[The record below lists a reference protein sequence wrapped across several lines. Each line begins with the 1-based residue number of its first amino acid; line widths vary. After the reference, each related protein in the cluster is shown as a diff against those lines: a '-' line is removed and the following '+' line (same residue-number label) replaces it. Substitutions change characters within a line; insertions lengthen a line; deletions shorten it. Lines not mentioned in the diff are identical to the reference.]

1 VRTVVAYSGNGLMPE
16 AMERVKAKADEPLNI
31 VSSNGKIITVDN
43 DTGDV
48 YFDDPPNP
56 NIRRTDKDGSGFG
69 ENLADG
75 EGENN
80 LAGIANECLTGI
92 AQDIL
97 SRSEFIANYNRGID
111 LLGLKI
117 EDASR
122 TRGSTGTISKSKH
135 PALLESCVRY
145 QAGARG
151 ELLSAEGPVKIATI
165 GGDARG
171 LDELAKELEDDWN
184 YYLTDVATE
193 YYPDTDRAL
202 FHQAFG
208 GTVFKKVYF
217 CPRRRRPVSES
228 VYLTNLI
235 VSEDAT
241 DLANAIRVTN
251 EILVSPVQMRRMQ
264 LSGVWKDVNL
274 GYPMPALSPAR
285 RKVLETQGIVPT
297 STRPQDQ
304 EFTVYECYCDLDPA
318 DYGIDEPNAPE
329 RLPLPYRVTL
339 DKDSQQVLGLHRD
352 WKKGDELFTRRKTF
366 VKFGLI
372 PGLGFLDYGFLH
384 LIGNQTRVLTAIL
397 QLMVDSGMLANF
409 PGGMRVKGIRTATNE
424 VNPGVGEFV
433 ELDIGAMTDIRQAIM
448 ALPYKDVSPGLFQLY
463 QALEQSVMR
472 MGSSANLETGEGRTN
487 IPVGTIMAM
496 IEQQT
501 QVLGAIHK
509 RNFTAQKE
517 EFMLMRELFV
527 EDPKAISRP
536 GRHQWTSDE
545 IANADI
551 SPAADPNVPAQMH
564 RIMLATGLEQLAAQD
579 PVNFKR
585 RNIHQRTL
593 RMIGINDIDD
603 VLITPQEAQQVMVNA
618 AAQMLQKMQGAQGK
632 GGGAGQASLAKAQM
646 ELPLKQQELQIE
658 QQKLQQEQEVNERQA
673 ANEAA
678 DVQERQAE
686 RQGQE
691 QIQAAELQIE
701 RDKLAVA
708 QAEAAGEAQM
718 SPVDLANLRKTNA
731 QAFAAVG
738 SGAMGFAKASETVQQ
753 GKRDLA
759 TLDSDLAGQQF
770 DQGLSAAE
778 LDQTERHH
786 QDKMAVAK
794 KVAEK
799 PATPAQRLTRPDAKP
814 RRKV

>member
-1 VRTVVAYSGNGLMPE
+1 MPE
-16 AMERVKAKADEPLNI
+16 AMERVRKKKQDEPVNI
-31 VSSNGKIITVDN
+31 VSSNGKIITIDN

-56 NIRRTDKDGSGFG
+56 NINRGIGDNSGASFG
-69 ENLADG
+69 MNLAEG
-75 EGENN
+75 EAENN
-80 LAGIANECLTGI
+80 LAGIANDCLTGI

-117 EDASR
+117 EEASR

-135 PALLESCVRY
+135 PALLESCVKY

-151 ELLSAEGPVKIATI
+151 ELLSAQGPVKIATI
-165 GGDARG
+165 GGDTDAA
-171 LDELAKELEDDWN
+171 DTLAKGLEDDFN
-184 YYLTDVATE
+184 FYLTDVATE
-193 YYPDTDRAL
+193 YYPDTDRSL

-208 GTVFKKVYF
+208 GSFFKKVYQ

-251 EILVSPVQMRRMQ
+251 EILVSNSELRRMQ
-264 LSGVWKDVNL
+264 IGGAWKDVNL
-274 GYPMPALSPAR
+274 GYPSQTLSPAR
-285 RKVLETQGIVPT
+285 RKILETQGIVPS
-297 STRPQDQ
+297 STRPQDN
-304 EFTVYECYCDLDPA
+304 EFTIYECYCDLDPA
-318 DYGIDEPNAPE
+318 DYGIHEPNAPE
-329 RLPLPYRVTL
+329 RLPLPYRVTVE
-339 DKDSQQVLGLHRD
+339 KDSQQILGLHRD
-352 WKKGDELFTRRKTF
+352 WKRGDELFTRRKTF

-397 QLMVDSGMLANF
+397 QLLIDSGMLANF
-409 PGGMRVKGIRTATNE
+409 PGGMRVKGIRTSTNE

-433 ELDIGAMTDIRQAIM
+433 EMDIGAMTDIRQAIM
-448 ALPYKDVSPGLFQLY
+448 ALPYKDISPGIIQIY
-463 QALEQSVMR
+463 QFLEQSVMR

-517 EFMLMRELFV
+517 EFMLLRELIAD
-527 EDPKAISRP
+527 DPKCISRP
-536 GRHQWTSDE
+536 GRHQWTREE
-545 IANADI
+545 IMSADLA
-551 SPAADPNVPAQMH
+551 PAADPNVPAQMH
-564 RIMLATGLEQLAAQD
+564 RIMLASGLEQMAAAD

-585 RNIHQRTL
+585 REIHARTL

-603 VLITPQEAQQVMVNA
+603 ILITPQEAQQVMVQA
-618 AAQMLQKMQGAQGK
+618 AAKMMQQMQGQQGGKGAAGSAALQKTQ
-632 GGGAGQASLAKAQM
+632 L
-646 ELPLKQQELQIE
+646 ELPLKQQELAIE
-658 QQKLQQEQEVNERQA
+658 QQRLQNEQQINERQA

-678 DVQERQAE
+678 DVQERTAE

-718 SPVDLANLRKTNA
+718 SPIDQANLRKTNA
-731 QAFAAVG
+731 QAF
-738 SGAMGFAKASETVQQ
+738 SAMGQGAAGFAQAQQTTQQ
-753 GKRDLA
+753 GDQDLA
-759 TLDSDLAGQQF
+759 SLDADLAGQQF

-794 KVAEK
+794 KAAEK
-799 PATPAQRLTRPDAKP
+799 PAPAPAQRLTRPDAKP

>member
-1 VRTVVAYSGNGLMPE
+1 MPE
-16 AMERVKAKADEPLNI
+16 AMERAKAKADEPVNI
-31 VSSNGKIITVDN
+31 VSSNGKVITID
-43 DTGDV
+43 DKTGDV

-56 NIRRTDKDGSGFG
+56 NIRRTGKGKMG
-69 ENLADG
+69 EAEFSRNLAEDESG
-75 EGENN
+75 HN
-80 LAGIANECLTGI
+80 LMAIANDQLNGI

-117 EDASR
+117 EEASR
-122 TRGSTGTISKSKH
+122 TRGSGGTISKSKH
-135 PALLESCVRY
+135 PALLESCVKY

-151 ELLSAEGPVKIATI
+151 ELLSAQGPVKIATV
-165 GGDARG
+165 GGGTADSDA
-171 LDELAKELEDDWN
+171 LAKALEDDWN

-208 GTVFKKVYF
+208 GTVFKKVYR
-217 CPRRRRPVSES
+217 CPRRRRPTSES

-251 EILVSPVQMRRMQ
+251 EILVSPSEMRRMQ
-264 LSGVWKDVNL
+264 LSGAWADVNL
-274 GYPMPALSPAR
+274 GSPMPTLSPAR
-285 RKVLETQGIVPT
+285 RKLLEVQGIAPV
-297 STRPQDQ
+297 STRPQDN

-318 DYGIDEPNAPE
+318 DYGLGEPEAPE
-329 RLPLPYRVTL
+329 RLPLPYRITM

-352 WKKGDELFTRRKTF
+352 WKRGDELFTRKKTF

-397 QLMVDSGMLANF
+397 QLLIDSGMLANF
-409 PGGMRVKGIRTATNE
+409 PGGVRAKGVRTSTNE
-424 VNPGVGEFV
+424 LSPGVGEFV
-433 ELDIGAMTDIRQAIM
+433 EIDIGQFNDIRQAVM
-448 ALPYKDVSPGLFQLY
+448 ALPYEDRSAGLVQLFQY
-463 QALEQSVMR
+463 LEQSVMR

-517 EFMLMRELFV
+517 EFMLLRDLFA

-536 GRHQWTSDE
+536 GRHQWTTEE
-545 IANADI
+545 ILSADL

-564 RIMLATGLEQLAAQD
+564 RIMLASGLEQMAASD
-579 PVNFKR
+579 PTNFNR
-585 RNIHQRTL
+585 RAIHLRTL
-593 RMIGINDIDD
+593 RMIGVNDPDEI
-603 VLITPQEAQQVMVNA
+603 LISPQQQQQIMVQA
-618 AAQMLQKMQGAQGK
+618 AAQMMQGMQGAQGK
-632 GGGAGQASLAKAQM
+632 GGGAAQKAQI
-646 ELPLKQQELQIE
+646 ELPLKQQELQLE
-658 QQKLQQEQEVNERQA
+658 QQKLANEQQVNERQA

-678 DVQERQAE
+678 EVQERAAA

-691 QIQAAELQIE
+691 EIQSEELDIERLKLQAAM
-701 RDKLAVA
+701 
-708 QAEAAGEAQM
+708 AETTNESQM
-718 SPVDLANLRKTNA
+718 SPEDLANLRKSNA
-731 QAFAAVG
+731 QAFSAMG
-738 SGAMGFAKASETVQQ
+738 TGAMGFAKAAQTVQQ
-753 GKRDLA
+753 GERELAGLDADLA
-759 TLDSDLAGQQF
+759 SGGPQEQPAEQAQSSGGTAKRLVRG
-770 DQGLSAAE
+770 DQ
-778 LDQTERHH
+778 
-786 QDKMAVAK
+786 
-794 KVAEK
+794 
-799 PATPAQRLTRPDAKP
+799 KP